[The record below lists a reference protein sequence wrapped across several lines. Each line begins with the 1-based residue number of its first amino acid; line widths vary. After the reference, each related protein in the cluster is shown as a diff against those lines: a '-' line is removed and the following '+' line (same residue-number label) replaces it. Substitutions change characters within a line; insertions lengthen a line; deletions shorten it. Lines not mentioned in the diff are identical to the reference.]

1 MSDNHIP
8 YLCGG
13 TFFTL
18 LEQVKERNKTKQEL
32 WEGEKSSTSNKYIL
46 GGLIGFLYPS
56 FKVPDGKNTFDTE
69 VSEYKKCATAKGSYL
84 PFNQDNTDTLID
96 DFNKRIQ
103 EKFPGELKNADH
115 FVSRFLKHDSEALI
129 KWLVKAL
136 LTLLEQDRPLPSDID
151 EFYANP
157 DGKPVSKK
165 DLLSQ
170 DDYCVSTLLFGIWH
184 FIIVN
189 RSDNETGAETIG
201 QWCKLDEKSEKGAHL
216 KFVSDI
222 GKTYDRDIRIKSRSY
237 DPYFGEKDADTGSIS
252 RQEDDSLDMIP
263 EEEVTNENHQDEYD
277 TDGDFGFDGSAAEA
291 ESYYEER
298 KDGSLIQKLFINK
311 GNGIQADTINGNIT
325 LNIGRKD
332 GK

>member
-1 MSDNHIP
+1 MRDNHIP
-8 YLCGG
+8 YLCGD

-18 LEQVKERNKTKQEL
+18 LERVKENDKTKQEIHD
-32 WEGEKSSTSNKYIL
+32 GEVTGTANKHIL
-46 GGLIGFLYPS
+46 GGLIQFLDTGFTVPS
-56 FKVPDGKNTFDTE
+56 KKCTYDTE
-69 VSEYKKCATAKGSYL
+69 VSDYKKCAVEKGTYL
-84 PFNQDNTDTLID
+84 PFNQDNTDTLISG
-96 DFNKRIQ
+96 FNKRIQ
-103 EKFPGELKNADH
+103 DSFPGELGKADH
-115 FVSRFLKHDSEALI
+115 FVSRFLKHGTEDLME
-129 KWLVKAL
+129 WLVKAL
-136 LTLLEQDRPLPSDID
+136 LTLLEHDRPLPSDID

-157 DGKPVSKK
+157 DGKPVSGK

-222 GKTYDRDIRIKSRSY
+222 GKTYDRDIWIKSRSY

-252 RQEDDSLDMIP
+252 RQEDDSPDMIP
-263 EEEVTNENHQDEYD
+263 EEEVTNESHQDEYD